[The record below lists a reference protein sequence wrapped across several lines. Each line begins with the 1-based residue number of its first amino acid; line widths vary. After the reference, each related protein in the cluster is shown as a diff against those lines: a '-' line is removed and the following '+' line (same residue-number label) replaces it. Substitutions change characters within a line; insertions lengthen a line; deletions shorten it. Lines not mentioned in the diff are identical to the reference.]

1 MREID
6 EDELAEVVVTIEVPR
21 LEDDDTDI
29 GCVTLFGANSDIEDV
44 VELESVDTTIVSGV
58 EDILLRATCLIAE
71 TIELSFPKDPRGT
84 YPDPNLDLYRQR
96 PLAQS

>member
-58 EDILLRATCLIAE
+58 VEIAE

>member
-58 EDILLRATCLIAE
+58 EE
-71 TIELSFPKDPRGT
+71 MIELSFPKDPRGT